1 MKYKYDDLTNY
12 IDSVS
17 ERGYEKFP
25 KVVLVNTSDVLNGKV
40 LNKDKIENKNLKG
53 QFKKTFKKG
62 DILFSE
68 IRPINKRFANIDFN
82 PDGYVASTKL
92 MVLRKK
98 SDEILRDYIYYF
110 LTSDETLNYLQNQ
123 AESRS
128 GTFPQITFK
137 NIAELKIWVPDIYD
151 QVRIVDILKNIDKK
165 IEVNNKI
172 IANLEEQAQAIFK
185 SWFVDFEPFQ
195 DGNFV
200 KSELGMI
207 PEGWEVKEVKD
218 ICNLKIG
225 RTPPRKES
233 EWFSDNKGIKWVSIK
248 DMGNSQ
254 MYIFDTTEFLTK
266 EAVDKFNVPLV
277 EENTLILSFKLTV
290 GRIAIASEK
299 ICTNEAIAQ
308 FKNPIISSLYLY
320 FYFKNFSFETLGNTS
335 SIGNAVNSKIIREIR
350 ILIPNN
356 EALDDFLKA
365 VKPISDYIRVLLS
378 QNKKLAEIRDTLLPK
393 LMSGEIDVSNIK
405 IKGEE
410 VKNE

>member
-137 NIAELKIWVPDIYD
+137 NIAELKIRVPDIYD
-151 QVRIVDILKNIDKK
+151 QVRIVDILKNIDRK

-172 IANLEEQAQAIFK
+172 VDNLEEQAQAIFK

-200 KSELGMI
+200 ESELGMI
-207 PEGWEVKEVKD
+207 PEGWEVKKLKELFEFKKGRKPKVLHEKFEKNFIPYQVKGVID
-218 ICNLKIG
+218 G
-225 RTPPRKES
+225 S
-233 EWFSDNKGIKWVSIK
+233 ENP
-248 DMGNSQ
+248 
-254 MYIFDTTEFLTK
+254 
-266 EAVDKFNVPLV
+266 KFTN
-277 EENTLILSFKLTV
+277 E
-290 GRIAIASEK
+290 EK
-299 ICTNEAIAQ
+299 IVKIDELDTFMLMDGANSGNIYYGFKGALGSTFSLLETKDKKHDDILYWFLKTND
-308 FKNPIISSLYLY
+308 PII
-320 FYFKNFSFETLGNTS
+320 KNQNTGS
-335 SIGNAVNSKIIREIR
+335 AIPHANKDFIYSMNIAVPYNCKNDKISKVLRDFRRKIIY
-350 ILIPNN
+350 NN
-356 EALDDFLKA
+356 EE
-365 VKPISDYIRVLLS
+365 
-378 QNKKLAEIRDTLLPK
+378 NKKLSEIRDALLPR

>member
-1 MKYKYDDLTNY
+1 MKYKYYDLTNY

-82 PDGYVASTKL
+82 SDGYVASTKL

-110 LTSDETLNYLQNQ
+110 LTSDEILNYLQNQ

-137 NIAELKIWVPDIYD
+137 NIAELKIRVPDIYD
-151 QVRIVDILKNIDKK
+151 QVRIVDILKNIDRK

-172 IANLEEQAQAIFK
+172 ITNLEEQAQAIFK
-185 SWFVDFEPFQ
+185 SWFVDFEPFK
-195 DGNFV
+195 DGNFIE
-200 KSELGMI
+200 SELGMI

-218 ICNLKIG
+218 ICDLKIG

-254 MYIFDTTEFLTK
+254 MYIYDTTEFLTK

-356 EALDDFLKA
+356 EVLDYFLKA
-365 VKPISDYIRVLLS
+365 AKPISDYIRVLLS
-378 QNKKLAEIRDTLLPK
+378 QNKKLTEIRDALLPN

>member
-1 MKYKYDDLTNY
+1 MEYKYDDLSNY

-137 NIAELKIWVPDIYD
+137 NIAELKIRVPDIYE
-151 QVRIVDILKNIDKK
+151 QVRIVDMLKNIDKK

-200 KSELGMI
+200 DSELGMI
-207 PEGWEVKEVKD
+207 PEGWEVKELGDFIPVVTGKKNAN
-218 ICNLKIG
+218 IAN
-225 RTPPRKES
+225 
-233 EWFSDNKGIKWVSIK
+233 DNGEYPFFTCSQEIFKTDDYSFDANAILLA
-248 DMGNSQ
+248 GNG
-254 MYIFDTTEFLTK
+254 D
-266 EAVDKFNVPLV
+266 FNVKRY
-277 EENTLILSFKLTV
+277 NGKF
-290 GRIAIASEK
+290 
-299 ICTNEAIAQ
+299 EAYQ
-308 FKNPIISSLYLY
+308 RTY
-320 FYFKNFSFETLGNTS
+320 
-335 SIGNAVNSKIIREIR
+335 V
-350 ILIPNN
+350 LIPKNEKHVGWLYNLIKYFLRDIVSGYKGSVINYITKGMIENFKIAVPRNIDELNVLSIFNDFELMISNINN
-356 EALDDFLKA
+356 E
-365 VKPISDYIRVLLS
+365 
-378 QNKKLAEIRDTLLPK
+378 NKKLAEIRDALLPK

-410 VKNE
+410 VKK